1 MTATTPFTKILIANR
16 GEIALRVMR
25 SARALGYRTVAVYS
39 TADAQARHTLEAD
52 QAVCIGEPLPRQ
64 SYLNIPAIIAA
75 ARLSGA
81 DAVHP
86 GYGFLAENP
95 AFAAACA
102 EAGLVF
108 IGPSAAS
115 ILSMGD
121 KAGAKA
127 LMRAAGVP
135 CIPGYQGDDQSAGRL
150 AAEAALIGWP
160 VMIKATAGGGGRGM
174 RRVEAAQDFADALA
188 SAQSEALGAFSDAT
202 VILERAL
209 IGPRHIE
216 IQVFADRHGN
226 ALHLGERDCSVQRR
240 HQKLIEE
247 APSPAVSADLRER
260 MGAVAVQ
267 AVRAIGY
274 EGAGTLEF
282 LLDAQ
287 GDFFFMEMNTRLQ
300 VEHPVTEAIT
310 GLDLVAWQLRVAAGE
325 PLPLHQ
331 DELRFDGHAIE
342 VRLCA
347 EDALQGFMPQ
357 SGRMDAWAMPEPS
370 STDPATDPGTHAGT
384 HAGIRRAGLRVE
396 HALRPGDEIPPFYD
410 SMIAKLVAHGRSRD
424 EALRKLRHGLADA
437 VALGVATNQAFLA
450 RCLVHPVFAAGG
462 ATTAFIGD
470 HQDELLSGLTRDG
483 DPIGHRRAAAVA
495 ALLLHLSAEAFDTG
509 AAATTPH
516 RLAHRLPMLQ
526 RFELGGVPCQGAL
539 MQQGPQQFSTRI
551 DDHDS
556 ALQVVAHDGSGR
568 RSVAGAGPASGV
580 TGCSR
585 IVLDGLAD
593 SAVWH
598 RDGATLRFQFAGRPW
613 VVTDRSRAAAARAG
627 AGTSDGRLRAS
638 MNGRVVAL
646 QVAVGDAVTA
656 GQPLLTLEAMKMEHV
671 HAAPCAGRVAALHV
685 SLGEQVA
692 AHRVVVEIEPAV
704 PTPVGPAATGTAAA

>member
-1 MTATTPFTKILIANR
+1 MAGPTPFSKILIANR

-64 SYLNIPAIIAA
+64 SYLNIPALIAA

-108 IGPSAAS
+108 IGPSSAS
-115 ILSMGD
+115 ILAMGD

-150 AAEAALIGWP
+150 ATEAALIGWP

-174 RRVEAAQDFADALA
+174 RRVDRAEDFASALV
-188 SAQSEALGAFSDAT
+188 SAQSEALGAFSDST

-209 IGPRHIE
+209 IAPRHIE
-216 IQVFADRHGN
+216 IQVFADRWGH
-226 ALHLGERDCSVQRR
+226 AVHLGERDCSVQRR

-247 APSPAVSADLRER
+247 APSPAVSPALRER

-267 AVRAIGY
+267 AVRTIGY

-282 LLDAQ
+282 LLDTQ

-310 GLDLVAWQLRVAAGE
+310 GLDLVEWQLRVAAGE
-325 PLPLHQ
+325 ALPLRQ
-331 DELRFDGHAIE
+331 DALRFDGHAIE

-357 SGRMDAWAMPEPS
+357 SGRMDVWAMPDAS
-370 STDPATDPGTHAGT
+370 GADLGAHAGSP
-384 HAGIRRAGLRVE
+384 AAGLRVE
-396 HALRPGDEIPPFYD
+396 HALRAGDEIPPFYD
-410 SMIAKLVAHGRSRD
+410 SMMAKLVAHGRSRD
-424 EALRKLRHGLADA
+424 EALRKLQHGLADA
-437 VALGVATNQAFLA
+437 VALGVVTNQAFLA
-450 RCLVHPVFAAGG
+450 RCLAHPVFAAGA

-470 HQDELLSGLTRDG
+470 HQAELLAGLTRDG
-483 DPIGHRRAAAVA
+483 DPLGHHRAAAVA
-495 ALLLHLSAEAFDTG
+495 ALLLHLSAQPAGLG
-509 AAATTPH
+509 AVAAPAH
-516 RLAHRLPMLQ
+516 GLAHRLPLLQ

-539 MQQGPQQFSTRI
+539 MQQGARQFSTRI
-551 DDHDS
+551 DGHDS
-556 ALQVVAHDGSGR
+556 ALQLVVQQGAAAQANTDSGQ
-568 RSVAGAGPASGV
+568 ASGMA
-580 TGCSR
+580 GRSR
-585 IVLDGLAD
+585 IVVDGVAD
-593 SAVWH
+593 TAIWH

-613 VVTDRSRAAAARAG
+613 LVTDLSRTAATRAG
-627 AGTSDGRLRAS
+627 AGASDGKLRAS

-646 QVAVGDAVTA
+646 QVALGDVVAA

-671 HAAPCAGRVAALHV
+671 HAAPCAGRVLALHV

-692 AHRVVVEIEPAV
+692 AHRVVVEIEPA
-704 PTPVGPAATGTAAA
+704 AATTSAVVAADTGAASAA

>member
-1 MTATTPFTKILIANR
+1 MTASTPFSKILIANR

-102 EAGLVF
+102 EDGLVF
-108 IGPSAAS
+108 IGPSSAS
-115 ILSMGD
+115 ILAMGD

-174 RRVEAAQDFADALA
+174 RRVDRAEDFAEALV
-188 SAQSEALGAFSDAT
+188 SAQSEALSAFSDAA

-209 IGPRHIE
+209 IAPRHIE

-247 APSPAVSADLRER
+247 APSPAVSPDLRER

-310 GLDLVAWQLRVAAGE
+310 GLDLVDWQLRIAAGE
-325 PLPLHQ
+325 PLPLRQ
-331 DELRFDGHAIE
+331 DQLRFDGHAIE
-342 VRLCA
+342 LRLCA
-347 EDALQGFMPQ
+347 EDALLGFMP
-357 SGRMDAWAMPEPS
+357 
-370 STDPATDPGTHAGT
+370 
-384 HAGIRRAGLRVE
+384 
-396 HALRPGDEIPPFYD
+396 
-410 SMIAKLVAHGRSRD
+410 
-424 EALRKLRHGLADA
+424 
-437 VALGVATNQAFLA
+437 
-450 RCLVHPVFAAGG
+450 
-462 ATTAFIGD
+462 
-470 HQDELLSGLTRDG
+470 
-483 DPIGHRRAAAVA
+483 
-495 ALLLHLSAEAFDTG
+495 
-509 AAATTPH
+509 
-516 RLAHRLPMLQ
+516 
-526 RFELGGVPCQGAL
+526 
-539 MQQGPQQFSTRI
+539 
-551 DDHDS
+551 
-556 ALQVVAHDGSGR
+556 
-568 RSVAGAGPASGV
+568 
-580 TGCSR
+580 
-585 IVLDGLAD
+585 
-593 SAVWH
+593 
-598 RDGATLRFQFAGRPW
+598 
-613 VVTDRSRAAAARAG
+613 
-627 AGTSDGRLRAS
+627 
-638 MNGRVVAL
+638 
-646 QVAVGDAVTA
+646 
-656 GQPLLTLEAMKMEHV
+656 
-671 HAAPCAGRVAALHV
+671 
-685 SLGEQVA
+685 
-692 AHRVVVEIEPAV
+692 
-704 PTPVGPAATGTAAA
+704 